1 MSTNYYKEQ
10 HLILVTDYITF
21 KIIRKLINEEAND

>member
-10 HLILVTDYITF
+10 HLILVTDYNLYIL
-21 KIIRKLINEEAND
+21 RKLINEEANE